1 MSKITFVFRVLLKL
15 STQVKSYID
24 SLVDKM
30 IIIIEG
36 VYQTQRIYCDILTH
50 KVLFVDKL
58 FNV

>member
-36 VYQTQRIYCDILTH
+36 VYQTQRIYCDILTY

-58 FNV
+58 LNV